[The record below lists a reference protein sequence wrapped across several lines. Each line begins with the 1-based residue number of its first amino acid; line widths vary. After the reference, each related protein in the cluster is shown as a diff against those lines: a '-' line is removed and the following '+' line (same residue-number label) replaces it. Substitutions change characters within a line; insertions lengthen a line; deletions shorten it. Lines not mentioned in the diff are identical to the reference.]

1 MEKTLVVMAAGMG
14 SRFGGLKQIEP
25 VGPNGE
31 FIIDYSIYDAV
42 RCGFEKVVFIIKE
55 ENLEVFKETIGKRV
69 DKHIKVCYAF
79 QKLEDVPIDVD
90 FKERKK
96 PLGTAHALYAAREY
110 INGNFAVINA
120 DDYYGYN
127 SFKIV
132 SEFLDKK
139 FDDDIEHYSLIGY
152 KVKNTITENGSVKR
166 GICNI
171 ENNKLVSLDESK
183 IEITDN
189 GYLAT
194 SLGTLN
200 ERYVDGD
207 ALVSM
212 NLFGFTKNFIKS
224 ISEGLEKFLKENENN
239 IETCEY
245 LIPDVITKQISNKEA
260 EVLILETSDKWYGIT
275 YKEDKEYV
283 VKAIEKMIQEG
294 IYKEK
299 LWN

>member
-1 MEKTLVVMAAGMG
+1 MKKTLVVMAAGMG

-31 FIIDYSIYDAV
+31 FIIDYSIYDAI
-42 RCGFEKVVFIIKE
+42 RSGFEKVVFIIKE
-55 ENLEVFKETIGKRV
+55 ENLDIFKETIGKRIE
-69 DKHIKVCYAF
+69 KHIEVCYAF
-79 QKLEDVPIDVD
+79 QKLSDVPIDVD

-110 INGNFAVINA
+110 VDGNFAVINA
-120 DDYYGYN
+120 DDFYGCD
-127 SFKIV
+127 SFKIISV
-132 SEFLDKK
+132 FLDKDLSGEVEK
-139 FDDDIEHYSLIGY
+139 YSLVGY

-171 ENNKLVSLDESK
+171 DSGKLVSLDESK
-183 IEITDN
+183 IEITEN

-194 SLGTLN
+194 SLGSLN

-212 NLFGFTKNFIKS
+212 NLFGFSRKFMDY
-224 ISEGLEKFLKENENN
+224 ISLGLEEFLKDNIDS
-239 IETCEY
+239 IETSEY
-245 LIPDVITKQISNKEA
+245 LIPDILSKQIEKGKA
-260 EVLILETSDKWYGIT
+260 EVEILETHDKWYGIT

-283 VKAIEKMIQEG
+283 VCAIRKMVDDG
-294 IYKEK
+294 IYKEN
-299 LWN
+299 LWS